1 MSQPGWPLATG
12 AARPLS
18 CDSRPNASRGQ
29 PAILP
34 QFSPGGLPPNGSQAR
49 PAAYN
54 QPMLQRLHALVAPAL
69 ASRLTLLLNHVLSS
83 ERVATE
89 RLVPHAGRTVALT
102 LPGWPSLLPPPPTL
116 AWRITPAGLL
126 EEAGEPDLAAPDLAV
141 QLDAANPALLVVR
154 AMAGEAAQVQIEGDA
169 QLAGDVNWLMQNL
182 RWDVAADLERL
193 FGPLVAQQ
201 LSQLGRA
208 LAAGMR
214 VASKGVVGLAG
225 RFWPRA

>member
-1 MSQPGWPLATG
+1 MGSWKRGKRSMRPMQLARAGARRSPLLILTQIMQGPAQQGRVGPGA
-12 AARPLS
+12 
-18 CDSRPNASRGQ
+18 
-29 PAILP
+29 
-34 QFSPGGLPPNGSQAR
+34 
-49 PAAYN
+49 AAYN
-54 QPMLQRLHALVAPAL
+54 RPMLQRLHALVAPAL
-69 ASRLTLLLNHVLSS
+69 ASRLTLLLNHVLSA

-102 LPGWPSLLPPPPTL
+102 LVGWPSLLPPPPVL

-126 EEAGEPDLAAPDLAV
+126 EEAGESGPAAPDLAV
-141 QLDAANPALLVVR
+141 QLEASNPALLVVR

-193 FGPLVAQQ
+193 FGPAVAQQ

-208 LAAGMR
+208 LASGMR
-214 VASKGVVGLAG
+214 VASKGVAGLAG
-225 RFWPRA
+225 RLWPRV